1 MSLIVMGRKSICEK
15 SWAWLGAWESEVDS
29 LNKLLREQ
37 EREVEH
43 MKDEKHRLE
52 KTYQGVIQ
60 AAKDASM
67 TLSRQLSEYKID
79 MDSLKA
85 RLRKSHN
92 ENLTAKERMNQLVDS
107 NKHVCSASED
117 VKSKIKVAK
126 KEIEKLE
133 KCLASKVLEC
143 G

>member
-1 MSLIVMGRKSICEK
+1 
-15 SWAWLGAWESEVDS
+15 
-29 LNKLLREQ
+29 
-37 EREVEH
+37 